1 MAWSNLPDRIA
12 MTKRTS
18 IICQQPIEGSKTH
31 HLLDKVRTDK
41 FETDIEDRGERILV
55 SDTDKVT
62 SELFSHTDVFTGSS
76 GLERI
81 TP

>member
-1 MAWSNLPDRIA
+1 M
-12 MTKRTS
+12 
-18 IICQQPIEGSKTH
+18 TH
-31 HLLDKVRTDK
+31 HLLDKVRTDEL
-41 FETDIEDRGERILV
+41 ETDVEDRGERILV